1 VRRVECAQDGRE
13 QVLELMG
20 ASSQNLTVPS
30 VLDLCDRVLGE
41 IGRRSHLFA
50 WLRAPGAGP
59 QEWLAVDA
67 YYPGNRLVVI
77 CRDEPTEHDHLYA
90 ELVPAHG
97 LRLLELAPSQLSAD
111 AAQAGLTLR
120 RRIAELN
127 LPPRPA
133 PRLEDDSGV
142 PSHDS
147 PVARV
152 AASFAQAT
160 APDMFGGHAPSGTR
174 SAATERGA
182 RFIAPR
188 FVGPGTTTTPHRPR
202 PPSLPR
208 PRPASPASLGRL
220 RPASLARSRPA
231 SLARSRPASLARSR
245 PASLTRPPVA
255 RETSLRRATP
265 ALARARRRH
274 PAAPETSALGVVLG
288 LALALAVGAELY
300 FGVGSLALAGGHL
313 LLALGIAFDAGSRAL
328 GVVAAGRAGEPR
340 WAWACVIFGS
350 PAVAAF
356 AVFGPEGPLV
366 IEPGPLAGLAA
377 VLAMLLIVL
386 AVLGSALTV

>member
-1 VRRVECAQDGRE
+1 
-13 QVLELMG
+13 MG
-20 ASSQNLTVPS
+20 VSSNTATVTS
-30 VLDLCDRVLGE
+30 VLVLCDRVLGE
-41 IGRRSHLFA
+41 IGRRCHLFS
-50 WLRAPGAGP
+50 WLRAPGSGP
-59 QEWLAVDA
+59 EEWLPVDA

-77 CRDEPTEHDHLYA
+77 CREEPTEHDRLYT

-97 LRLLELAPSQLSAD
+97 LRLLELAPSELSAD
-111 AAQAGLTLR
+111 AAHAELTLR
-120 RRIAELN
+120 RLIAELN

-133 PRLEDDSGV
+133 PRAQDDDGEG
-142 PSHDS
+142 PRDS

-152 AASFAQAT
+152 VASFAQAT
-160 APDMFGGHAPSGTR
+160 APDMFGGRVPSGTR

-188 FVGPGTTTTPHRPR
+188 FAGPR
-202 PPSLPR
+202 PPSATTANRARDEAP
-208 PRPASPASLGRL
+208 PPT
-220 RPASLARSRPA
+220 ARSTATTHR
-231 SLARSRPASLARSR
+231 R
-245 PASLTRPPVA
+245 PASLTRPPVT
-255 RETSLRRATP
+255 REMSLRRATP

-274 PAAPETSALGVVLG
+274 PAAPETSALGVLLG

-328 GVVAAGRAGEPR
+328 GVVAAGRAGDAR
-340 WAWACVIFGS
+340 WAWACVIGGS

-366 IEPGPLAGLAA
+366 TEPGPLAGLAA
-377 VLAMLLIVL
+377 VLAALLIVL
-386 AVLGSALTV
+386 AVLGSALRL